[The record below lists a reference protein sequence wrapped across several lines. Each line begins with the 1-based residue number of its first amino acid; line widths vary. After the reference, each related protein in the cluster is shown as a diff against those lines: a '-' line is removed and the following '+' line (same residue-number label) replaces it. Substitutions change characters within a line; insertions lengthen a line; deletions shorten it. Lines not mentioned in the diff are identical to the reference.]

1 MKYRTALITAGS
13 LAAVIIAG
21 ASAVAASLGILDASA
36 PDDVGNLSA
45 AAAGSPT
52 APANPSDNAA
62 SIVYEVADAGS
73 ATITR
78 TGAGLAVDEVV
89 PNPGW
94 SWTASAGGDTVVIDF
109 AGPTFGRRLTV
120 TTSGGLLVP
129 VVTNLTVESPDLAPP
144 AASHDDHD
152 EDEHDEDHEDHEERD
167 EHEDEHEEYEG
178 RDWDD

>member
-21 ASAVAASLGILDASA
+21 ATAVAASLGILDASA

-52 APANPSDNAA
+52 APATPSDNAA

-78 TGAGLAVDEVV
+78 TGTGLAVDEVV

-129 VVTNLTVESPDLAPP
+129 VVTDLTVKSPDQAPP

-152 EDEHDEDHEDHEERD
+152 EYHEDHEERD

>member
-13 LAAVIIAG
+13 LAAVVIAG

-45 AAAGSPT
+45 AAAGSP
-52 APANPSDNAA
+52 AGLANPSDNAA
-62 SIVYEVADAGS
+62 FIVYEVADAGS

-94 SWTASAGGDTVVIDF
+94 TWTANAGGDTVVVDF
-109 AGPTFGRRLTV
+109 TGPTFGRRLTV

-144 AASHDDHD
+144 AASDDHHD
-152 EDEHDEDHEDHEERD
+152 EDEHDDHEERD
-167 EHEDEHEEYEG
+167 EHEDGHEEYEG